1 MEELNM
7 KTYKQRLHKDFYK
20 RVEYAR
26 QIAKNNDDCL
36 PQENRRLFRLAH
48 GTINNYTSN
57 ADFPTKNNRNVCFG
71 AHGLRYGDGYTE
83 SKITSLLI
91 GLSSEE
97 IVNKLQNVINNL
109 VN

>member
-1 MEELNM
+1 M
-7 KTYKQRLHKDFYK
+7 KTYNQRLHEDFYK

-26 QIAKNNDDCL
+26 QLAKNNDDRL

-57 ADFPTKNNRNVCFG
+57 ADFPTKNNRHVCFG
-71 AHGLRYGDGYTE
+71 THGLYYSDDYTE
-83 SKITSLLI
+83 TKIRSLLD
-91 GLSSEE
+91 GLSKKEV
-97 IVNKLQNVINNL
+97 IDKLQNVINDL

>member
-7 KTYKQRLHKDFYK
+7 KTYNQRLHKDFYK

-26 QIAKNNDDCL
+26 QIAKNNNDCL

-48 GTINNYTSN
+48 GTINNYTSI

-71 AHGLRYGDGYTE
+71 AHGLHYGDGYTE
-83 SKITSLLI
+83 SKIISLLI
-91 GLSSEE
+91 GLSPEE
-97 IVNKLQNVINNL
+97 IVNELQNVANDMLI
-109 VN
+109 